1 MIQKAFLQLIESIQK
16 HQRECLTAAVS
27 LVVLLFGA
35 HQVHLYQK
43 NSQRAIA
50 DEYFNIIHATDYPK
64 NDAKMSNYIQRN
76 PSSSYSDLLRLQM
89 AKNAFDNRENE
100 QAETWLHETIKQ
112 SRNDKIRS
120 LAAYRLAHVI
130 KGTKTEQALK
140 QTDKITSKSM
150 RGLKS
155 LLKAE
160 IYSIMGDK
168 AKAMIELDLIMSSQ
182 GSERDDRLLVEL
194 AHQQRRYLLQE

>member
-1 MIQKAFLQLIESIQK
+1 MIQKAFLQLIEFIQK
-16 HQRECLTAAVS
+16 HQKECLIAMLS
-27 LVVLLFGA
+27 LVLILFGM
-35 HQVHLYQK
+35 HQVRQYQQ
-43 NSQRAIA
+43 NYQREVA
-50 DEYFNIIHATDYPK
+50 DEYFSIIHATEYPK
-64 NDAKMSNYIQRN
+64 NDDQMITFVKKNPTSN
-76 PSSSYSDLLRLQM
+76 YSDLLRLQL
-89 AKNAFDNRENE
+89 AKDAFDRKESE
-100 QAETWLHETIKQ
+100 QAETWLHETIKHCKKN
-112 SRNDKIRS
+112 SIRS

-130 KGTKTEQALK
+130 KETKTEQALK